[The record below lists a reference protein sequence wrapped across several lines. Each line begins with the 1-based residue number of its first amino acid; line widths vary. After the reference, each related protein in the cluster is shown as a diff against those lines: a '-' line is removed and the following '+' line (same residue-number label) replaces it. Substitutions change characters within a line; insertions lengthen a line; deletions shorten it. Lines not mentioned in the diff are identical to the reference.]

1 MTKHALIELVR
12 DAQNPLV
19 SELKALSTQST
30 AIFLE
35 ILDTLDGVRTSATDM
50 SAQINAVAE
59 ACRATTRGND
69 VSQMIDDKIAELSD
83 VLQQTHQ
90 NIDPKQVK
98 RDLSNLMIQLKAILQ
113 NSGTFRYVSTLSKTT
128 AATERMDNMLTN
140 VELLKDIA
148 EKLKV
153 GSERATGQIK
163 TAVSAVEAV
172 DVSISA
178 ALDVVSDLCAQIR
191 TETLENP
198 EAHNIHRAYQDT
210 LSLTKTLVADN
221 RRDLGALIGLMQFSD
236 AFAQRLAHVWA
247 ILEDAETSKYG
258 GIQIAKAQLSAMIT
272 DAADV
277 RAAVTEALNRFAVS
291 CDTALNELSA
301 GLSGDTKT
309 EILAQMDK
317 LQFAERLGGNVAD
330 TMRMSEQEIIAA
342 SNSIGAV
349 GESLDEFR
357 DLVALMRRSSY
368 NVAIKASKHG
378 DRQGPL
384 AFLATIVANG
394 SAETGRTILKMS
406 DTLDGQRERLQEQ
419 VFSDLKGAIG
429 EFTASLEECA
439 AIHAQVSAVDTH
451 LETAGDAARRLTA
464 DIEAAMDIMVRL
476 TPIEDGLR
484 HLLEQLNTIQLEQP
498 KGDACHWIYAIYTM
512 DRERE
517 VHATVFSVPEQP
529 ADEVGALDDDEFEEF

>member
-1 MTKHALIELVR
+1 MGVPAPIEQVS
-12 DAQNPLV
+12 DVQKPLV
-19 SELKALSTQST
+19 SELKELSTRST
-30 AIFLE
+30 AIFFE
-35 ILDTLDGVRTSATDM
+35 ILGVLDGVRTSATDM

-69 VSQMIDDKIAELSD
+69 VSQMIDERIAELSD
-83 VLQQTHQ
+83 VLQQTHR

-98 RDLSNLMIQLKAILQ
+98 TDLSNLMIQLKSILQ

-128 AATERMDNMLTN
+128 AATERMDNMLSN

-153 GSERATGQIK
+153 GSERATGQIE
-163 TAVSAVEAV
+163 TAVEAVEAV
-172 DVSISA
+172 DVSLAA
-178 ALDVVSDLCAQIR
+178 ALKVVSDLCEQIK
-191 TETLENP
+191 TETLEKP
-198 EAHNIHRAYQDT
+198 EAHNARRAYQDT
-210 LSLTKTLVADN
+210 VMLTKTLVAGN

-247 ILEDAETSKYG
+247 ILEDAETCSIG
-258 GIQIAKAQLSAMIT
+258 GIQIAKAQLSAMVT
-272 DAADV
+272 DAAEV
-277 RAAVTEALNRFAVS
+277 RAAVTDALNRFAAS
-291 CDTALNELSA
+291 CDTALNDLSV
-301 GLSGDTKT
+301 GLSGDTKA

-317 LQFAERLGGNVAD
+317 LQFAQRLGGSVSD
-330 TMRMSEQEIIAA
+330 TMRQSEQQVIAA
-342 SNSIGAV
+342 SNSIIAV
-349 GESLDEFR
+349 GEGLDEFH

-406 DTLDGQRERLQEQ
+406 DTLDGQKERLQEQ
-419 VFSDLKGAIG
+419 VFADLKGAIEG
-429 EFTASLEECA
+429 FTASLEECE
-439 AIHAQVSAVDTH
+439 AIHTQVSAVDTH

-464 DIEAAMDIMVRL
+464 DIEAAMDILVRM
-476 TPIEDGLR
+476 TPIEDGLQ
-484 HLLEQLNTIQLEQP
+484 HLLERLSTIELEQP
-498 KGDACHWIYAIYTM
+498 QDDVCHWIYGIYTM

-517 VHATVFSVPEQP
+517 VHAAGFSVPEERGVQ
-529 ADEVGALDDDEFEEF
+529 VGALDDDEFEEF